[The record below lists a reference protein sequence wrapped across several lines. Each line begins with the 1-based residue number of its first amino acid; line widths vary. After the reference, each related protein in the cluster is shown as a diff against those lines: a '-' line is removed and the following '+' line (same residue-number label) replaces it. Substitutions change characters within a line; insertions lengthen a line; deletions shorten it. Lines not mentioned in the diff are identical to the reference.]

1 MTLRQS
7 LKCDEAI
14 PMSAIVCPE
23 KDVLDATVVL
33 AQACIMPDGLPID
46 GHSDS
51 HTGSTMVLNCKNG
64 VNPYVGVARWWAG
77 HMLPMIKGHAYEPQ
91 GTLRNYV

>member
-1 MTLRQS
+1 MY
-7 LKCDEAI
+7 
-14 PMSAIVCPE
+14 AIVCLE

-51 HTGSTMVLNCKNG
+51 HTGQHYGAELQ
-64 VNPYVGVARWWAG
+64 
-77 HMLPMIKGHAYEPQ
+77 E
-91 GTLRNYV
+91 